1 MKLSYIDSEYVFT
14 NLDGSWIRSDQYTN
28 FLFRL
33 SKSLGYA
40 LTNNHAIRMYFNSY
54 VLIPAGVEAPER
66 AKILGH
72 SVEVNLR
79 NYTFANRDYC
89 NKTRKKLNFQ
99 NS

>member
-1 MKLSYIDSEYVFT
+1 MEVGFEVINISIS
-14 NLDGSWIRSDQYTN
+14 
-28 FLFRL
+28 
-33 SKSLGYA
+33 
-40 LTNNHAIRMYFNSY
+40 
-54 VLIPAGVEAPER
+54 AGVEATER

-89 NKTRKKLNFQ
+89 NKTRKILNSQ